1 MVNDSTIAR
10 KRLYWHSRRG
20 MLELDLLLVPF
31 ARDQLDQLAVT
42 ELESY
47 SDLLSQEDQDLYNW
61 LVGRSLAPNERLQGM
76 VEQIMAHAR
85 SL

>member
-1 MVNDSTIAR
+1 MNDSTITR

-20 MLELDLLLVPF
+20 MLELDIILVPF
-31 ARDQLDQLAVT
+31 ARDQLDQMGAA
-42 ELESY
+42 ELDCY

-61 LVGRSLAPNERLQGM
+61 LLGRSLAPNERLQGM
-76 VEQIMAHAR
+76 VKQIMAHAR